1 MWPFLSRALF
11 PPPTETWLQT
21 VSSDPEAQGW
31 GAWEGTKKTPL
42 GPGDGGGKKEE
53 DAEEDQG
60 EDEGFLLPLLEWEH
74 LAECPVPDEELE
86 AIRLKLCTMEQAA
99 WPPPPPGA
107 QARAP
112 EEEPTGAAQLL
123 SPETPGRS
131 WGARPTPPRTQP
143 SPRAWRSWE
152 EPALP
157 PGWGRAGSEPPKRR
171 KDWAADEAP
180 ARPEAAPHPP
190 AGHPFLGNPEE
201 KVEADHRSVYVGNVD
216 YGGSAAELEAHF
228 NRCGEIHRVTI
239 LCDKFSGH
247 PKGYAYIEFATER
260 SARAAVEL
268 DDSVFR
274 GRVIK
279 VLPKRT
285 NVPGISSTDRGGLR
299 GHPGSRGAPFLHSGL
314 QGRPRFRPRGPN
326 RGRGKFSPWFSP
338 Y

>member
-11 PPPTETWLQT
+11 PPPTEAWLQT

-42 GPGDGGGKKEE
+42 EPGDGGEKKEE
-53 DAEEDQG
+53 EAEEDQG
-60 EDEGFLLPLLEWEH
+60 EDAGFLLSLLNWEH
-74 LAECPVPDEELE
+74 LAECPVPDQELE

-99 WPPPPPGA
+99 WPPPPGA
-107 QARAP
+107 QARAR
-112 EEEPTGAAQLL
+112 EEEGTGGGQLL
-123 SPETPGRS
+123 SPEIPGR
-131 WGARPTPPRTQP
+131 PF
-143 SPRAWRSWE
+143 
-152 EPALP
+152 
-157 PGWGRAGSEPPKRR
+157 PGTHK
-171 KDWAADEAP
+171 
-180 ARPEAAPHPP
+180 
-190 AGHPFLGNPEE
+190 E

-216 YGGSAAELEAHF
+216 YGGTAEELEAHF
-228 NRCGEIHRVTI
+228 NHCGRIQRITI

-260 SARAAVEL
+260 SARAAVQL

-285 NVPGISSTDRGGLR
+285 NFPGISSTDRGGLR
-299 GHPGSRGAPFLHSGL
+299 RHPGSRGAPFPHSSL
-314 QGRPRFRPRGPN
+314 QGRPRSRPHGQN
-326 RGRGKFSPWFSP
+326 RGRGRLSLWFPPWFSP